1 MLWIGNRANPV
12 SNFVQAVVRPDDAPL
27 SAPPKAAGPK
37 GFAIGPAIGI
47 SLWDADMAKGGSF
60 AGSIRR
66 QKVAVAVAGLV
77 TPCVQFIG
85 AGAAGGACERR
96 RPGGE
101 LQQKLEP
108 EIAGRTSLA
117 ARARR
122 IRSA

>member
-1 MLWIGNRANPV
+1 
-12 SNFVQAVVRPDDAPL
+12 
-27 SAPPKAAGPK
+27 
-37 GFAIGPAIGI
+37 
-47 SLWDADMAKGGSF
+47 MAKGGSF

-108 EIAGRTSLA
+108 EISGRTRLA

-122 IRSA
+122 IRSAWSYGEAAEGLLGVGLRPRGEDLAIHWMRDSDAHHQQ